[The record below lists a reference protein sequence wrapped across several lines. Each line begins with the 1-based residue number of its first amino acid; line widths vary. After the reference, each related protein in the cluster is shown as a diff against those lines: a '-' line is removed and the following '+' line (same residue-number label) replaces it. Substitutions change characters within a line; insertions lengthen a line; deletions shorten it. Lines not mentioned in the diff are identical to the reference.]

1 MIDDE
6 EVTTVVV
13 AKNSSEQFEKQVTI
27 NDLSGNYYYIRA
39 YCKSIAGVSY
49 GDIKQ
54 IYQDPYLGLPT
65 FEHNG
70 YLYRA
75 YPTFNYK
82 MPQDRAQSACNNL
95 TYGGYS
101 DWVLPNKAELNT
113 MYANKNALGFE
124 STNDC
129 VVWWSREYK
138 GRESYYYYYWAQYF
152 YTNSSHNEGYQ
163 LGWEENRELNV
174 RCIRTEKRL

>member
-1 MIDDE
+1 M
-6 EVTTVVV
+6 
-13 AKNSSEQFEKQVTI
+13 
-27 NDLSGNYYYIRA
+27 SGNYYYIRA

-82 MPQDRAQSACNNL
+82 MPQDQAQSACNNL